1 MRGKLAR
8 NYKMVRVRVK
18 VMIRV
23 RVRAGKVR
31 KPYPNFQTVPLLMTL
46 SDL

>member
-31 KPYPNFQTVPLLMTL
+31 KPYPNFQMVPLLMTL